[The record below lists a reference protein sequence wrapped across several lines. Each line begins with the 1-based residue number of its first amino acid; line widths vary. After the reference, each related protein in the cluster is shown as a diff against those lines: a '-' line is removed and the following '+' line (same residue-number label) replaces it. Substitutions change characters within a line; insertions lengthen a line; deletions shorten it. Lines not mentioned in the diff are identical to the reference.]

1 MKKGTKIIIGVFVT
15 LLLLVGIV
23 IAIPFVFKE
32 QINARVKLEINKRL
46 NATVNYSDYG
56 LSLIKNF
63 PNFTLTLDDFSV
75 IGQNDFKGDTLV
87 YVKDLGLTL
96 DIMSVINGGT
106 IKILAVNLDEPVINA
121 LVNEE
126 GKANWDIMKPTP
138 PSASAG
144 GGDFAVEIK
153 KYKITKG
160 NIVYDDKA
168 GGTYARIKD
177 LDFEG
182 SGDVT
187 QDLYEFVTETQMA
200 ELTVVSGAVPYMSR
214 TKVDAKI
221 DISVDSKNNKYTFKD
236 NDIKL
241 NDLQLLFTGFVAMPD
256 TTKTD
261 FDITFKSPQAEFK
274 SILSLIPA
282 IYMKDFDKVQAKG
295 TLALSGMVK
304 GTMKGEEYP
313 AMKLNLNVGNAM
325 FKYPD
330 LPTAVTNINI
340 LANIDKPQ
348 GKLDL
353 LVMDIPKLHADL
365 GADPIDA
372 KINVRTPISDP
383 DIKAAIHGKL
393 NLANVPKFYPI
404 EGVNKIEGLL
414 VADLDLKARM
424 SDIDN
429 KRYEQVYADGKLRV
443 TNLVYDSKDV
453 PMPVKVSDL
462 QMTFNPSN
470 VTVSNLSAIV
480 GKSDFNIRGT
490 LDNFI
495 PYIFDKGDLVG
506 DLILK
511 SRNFDVN
518 EWLTPDNNNPSTPS
532 KVDTGKTEFFKVPKA
547 LNLTAS
553 SEIAKIT
560 YDKLV
565 LENVMG
571 TIKVKD
577 ETIDLQNLF
586 ANVLGG
592 NATIS
597 ATYNTKARAY
607 PKVDFTYDINN
618 FDIQQT
624 YKFVGMAEKMAPVMK
639 HINGNFSSDMEGA
652 GSLNPDM
659 SVNMASLTGDG
670 KVEIPYAKITGMPV
684 LQKMAEVSK
693 LSFLNNLEMKD
704 AMTILKF
711 KDGKVQVEPFDLKL
725 GNLNANIQGKN
736 GFDKTIDYDMR
747 LDVPSA
753 MLGNATGLV
762 SGMMPKIPGV
772 NFTMP
777 ETVNMFFKVTGT
789 PDKPIVKLAKVG
801 AGKGGSTIKETIT
814 NTVEDLKT
822 KAEDEARKRAEEAK
836 QKAQEEFNKQ
846 KAEAERK
853 AKEAAEKARKEAE
866 KQIKDKIKLPW

>member
-1 MKKGTKIIIGVFVT
+1 MKKKIFIGIAVF
-15 LLLLVGIV
+15 LLLIIAALV
-23 IAIPFVFKE
+23 ATPFIFKDK
-32 QINARVKLEINKRL
+32 INARVKLEINKRL
-46 NATVNYSDYG
+46 NATVNYTDYG
-56 LSLIKNF
+56 LSLIRSF
-63 PNFTLTLDDFSV
+63 PNFTLTLSDFSV
-75 IGQNDFKGDTLV
+75 TGQNEFKGDTLV
-87 YVKDLGLTL
+87 YIKDLGLTL

-106 IKILAVNLDEPVINA
+106 IKILAINLDEPNIKA
-121 LVNEE
+121 LVNET

-138 PSASAG
+138 PSASG
-144 GGDFAVEIK
+144 SGSSEFAVEIK
-153 KYKITKG
+153 KYKISKG
-160 NIVYDDKA
+160 NIVYDDKQ
-168 GGTYARIKD
+168 GNTYASIKD

-182 SGDVT
+182 KGDVT
-187 QDLYEFVTETQMA
+187 QDLYDFVTSTQMA
-200 ELTVVSGAVPYMSR
+200 ELTVKSGGVPYMSR

-221 DISVDSKNNKYTFKD
+221 DLSIDNKAHKYTFKD
-236 NDIKL
+236 NEIKL
-241 NDLQLLFTGFVAMPD
+241 NDLQLLFTGYAAMPD
-256 TTKTD
+256 TSTTNL
-261 FDITFKSPQAEFK
+261 DITFKSPQSDFK

-295 TLALSGMVK
+295 TLALSGSVK
-304 GTMKGEEYP
+304 GKMKGEDYP
-313 AMKLNLNVGNAM
+313 AIKLNLNVGNAM

-330 LPTAVTNINI
+330 LPTAVNNINI

-353 LVMDIPKLHADL
+353 LVIDVPKLHADI
-365 GADPIDA
+365 GSDPVDA

-383 DIKAAIHGKL
+383 DVKASVHGKL
-393 NLANVPKFYPI
+393 NLANVPKFYPM

-414 VADLDLKARM
+414 LADLDLKTKM

-429 KRYEQVYADGKLRV
+429 KRYEEIYADGKMQV

-453 PMPVKVSDL
+453 PMPLKVSDL
-462 QMTFNPSN
+462 QMTFNPRN
-470 VTVSNLSAIV
+470 VTVSNLAAVI
-480 GKSDFNIRGT
+480 GKSDFNVHGT

-495 PYIFDKGDLVG
+495 PYLFDKGDLIG
-506 DLILK
+506 DIILK

-518 EWLTPDNNNPSTPS
+518 EWLTPDDNKTAAA
-532 KVDTGKTEFFKVPKA
+532 KADTGRAEFFKVPKA
-547 LNLTAS
+547 INLTAS

-565 LENVMG
+565 LQNVMG
-571 TIKVKD
+571 TIKIKD

-597 ATYNTKARAY
+597 ATYDTKNRPY

-624 YKFVGMAEKMAPVMK
+624 YQFVGMAQKMAPVMK
-639 HINGNFSSDMEGA
+639 HIDGNFSSDLKGA

-659 SVNMASLTGDG
+659 SVNMASLTGEG

-684 LQKMAEVSK
+684 IDKIAEVSK
-693 LSFLNNLEMKD
+693 LSFLKNLEMKQ

-711 KDGKVQVEPFDLKL
+711 KDGKVNVDPFDLKL
-725 GNLNANIQGKN
+725 GPLNANIKGAN

-747 LDVPSA
+747 LDVPTS
-753 MLGNATGLV
+753 MLGGATSMV
-762 SGMMPKIPGV
+762 SGMLPKVPGV
-772 NFTMP
+772 NFAMP

-789 PDKPIVKLAKVG
+789 PDKPQVKLAKVG
-801 AGKGGSTIKETIT
+801 AGNPGATIKETIA
-814 NTVEDLKT
+814 NTVDDLKK
-822 KAEDEARKRAEEAK
+822 KAEEEARKKAEEAK
-836 QKAQEEFNKQ
+836 QKATEEFNKQ

-853 AKEAAEKARKEAE
+853 AKEAADKVKKEAE
-866 KQIKDKIKLPW
+866 QKIKDKIKLPW